1 MGFPDAGLSHAERAQ
16 RETRQAPPAHKKPLS
31 RPPEKSVGLLRR
43 PEAGLRAAYSVSASS
58 AASCAAAICSS
69 SALMSASSS
78 F

>member
-31 RPPEKSVGLLRR
+31 RPPEKSVGLLR
-43 PEAGLRAAYSVSASS
+43 PEAGLPAAYSVSASS